1 VTHANTRPERH
12 RGDHTKANQ
21 LADKSNIAL
30 LQLEKM
36 GMRFDPQAPLD
47 LRAVIKE
54 LPDLIAAFKG

>member
-1 VTHANTRPERH
+1 MPIPDPKDIAEIIRQ
-12 RGDHTKANQ
+12 ANQ
-21 LADKSNIAL
+21 LADKSNVAL

-54 LPDLIAAFKG
+54 LPDLLAAFKG

>member
-1 VTHANTRPERH
+1 MPLPDPKDIAEVVRQANSWRTR
-12 RGDHTKANQ
+12 GNV
-21 LADKSNIAL
+21 AL

-54 LPDLIAAFKG
+54 LPALLASFK